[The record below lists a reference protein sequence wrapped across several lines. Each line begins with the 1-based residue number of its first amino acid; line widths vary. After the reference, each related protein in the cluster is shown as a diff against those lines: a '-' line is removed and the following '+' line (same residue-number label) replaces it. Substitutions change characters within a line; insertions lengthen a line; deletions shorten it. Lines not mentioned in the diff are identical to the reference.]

1 MSADYRSVLSSI
13 VHLSRQQKEGDKISL
28 TYLAEQLSCT
38 VHELE
43 DAVRLVEQEG
53 YVSIAHPTPRVTV
66 LHPTIRGYEKVQE
79 WEEKAQAKVPGRRFF
94 TLGKIIGTSLFAVLL
109 GIVWWYLGINTS
121 QIEPLR
127 VQMVPFKIYNQY
139 TDTQGR
145 FYYDVLNTARQT
157 GEIGNPDGSI
167 TATLDGKIV
176 IGFDVESTAEN
187 HQVNVQSIDVELVRE
202 DVSEVLDLD
211 SIIHGQGGGVPQDYE
226 VRLDPAL
233 SLAAGKPVIVHAEI
247 VMPSNVEYVYLRPGE
262 REVFRMY
269 LTLPE
274 PGRYQLTPIINYTF
288 QDKSSTQRTGTTPV
302 YYPRRF
308 RYAIKNYD
316 NSSNTATYTPGQV
329 ILDTQ
334 SKSFSIPES
343 FGYQSQSCVDLNK
356 WIAFVAWLSWG
367 NDARLFILNPMTG
380 MLDMLTDHIRDIDIL
395 GWDYSNTLYFSES
408 FLDYRTYT
416 TSTEIKSWNPDQGT
430 RGFTLKDLPQD
441 LYNPAKYNNECR
453 EPGLCLESTQQD
465 TNGDGIINYEDVD
478 QIVLFDSINNKMVR
492 LGFSN
497 QDQSGP
503 AYSPDKNKILYIEG
517 SRCEGEYGDH
527 IMVLD
532 VNTRDLQQVTISQ
545 GTIRSTVWS
554 PDGQRIAYASTS
566 CKDGFSQIHIVD
578 LVGLTDLAITSETSQ
593 DTVFGWSSD
602 SNWLLIGGDQ
612 IALVSRNGVCV
623 QPILPSVSVEKDVED
638 PFVQGVIQP

>member
-1 MSADYRSVLSSI
+1 
-13 VHLSRQQKEGDKISL
+13 VHLSRQQKEGDEISL
-28 TYLAEQLSCT
+28 TYLARQLSCT

-79 WEEKAQAKVPGRRFF
+79 WEEKAYAKVPGRGFF
-94 TLGKIIGTSLFAVLL
+94 TFGKIIGASLFAVLL
-109 GIVWWYLGINTS
+109 GIAWWYLGINTS

-127 VQMVPFKIYNQY
+127 AQIVPFKIYNQY
-139 TDTQGR
+139 TDTQGKY
-145 FYYDVLNTARQT
+145 YYDVLNTARQT
-157 GEIGNPDGSI
+157 GEIGNPGGSI

-202 DVSEVLDLD
+202 DVSEVLDLE

-269 LTLPE
+269 LTLPG

-288 QDKSSTQRTGTTPV
+288 QDKSSTQRAGTTPV
-302 YYPRRF
+302 YYPRQF

-316 NSSNTATYTPGQV
+316 NSSNTAVYTPGQV

-334 SKSFSIPES
+334 SKSFSFPES

-356 WIAFVAWLSWG
+356 WIAFIAWLSWG
-367 NDARLFILNPMTG
+367 DDARLFILNPMTG
-380 MLDMLTDHIRDIDIL
+380 VLDMLTDHIRDIDIL

-416 TSTEIKSWNPDQGT
+416 TSTEIKSWSPDQGT

-441 LYNPAKYNNECR
+441 LYNPAKYNNDCR

-478 QIVLFDSINNKMVR
+478 QIVLFDSINNKMIR

-497 QDQSGP
+497 RDQSGP

-517 SRCEGEYGDH
+517 SRCEGEYGNH

-532 VNTRDLQQVTISQ
+532 VNTRDLQQLTISQ

-566 CKDGFSQIHIVD
+566 CKDGFSQIHVVD
-578 LVGLTDLAITSETSQ
+578 LAGLTDLAITSETSQ